1 MLEEGLEL
9 LREII
14 VGKWRVVRHREER
27 RIERK
32 WIMGDNK
39 FNKTDWAKVRLS
51 TTQVELKSLRI
62 SL

>member
-9 LREII
+9 LGEII
-14 VGKWRVVRHREER
+14 IGKWRVVRHREKR

-32 WIMGDNK
+32 RIMSDDK

>member
-9 LREII
+9 LGEII
-14 VGKWRVVRHREER
+14 IGQWRVVRHGEKR

-32 WIMGDNK
+32 WIISDNK
-39 FNKTDWAKVRLS
+39 SDNTDWAKVRLS
-51 TTQVELKSLRI
+51 TTQEELESLGI

>member
-9 LREII
+9 LGEII
-14 VGKWRVVRHREER
+14 IGKWRVVRHREKR

-32 WIMGDNK
+32 RIMSDNK
-39 FNKTDWAKVRLS
+39 FNKTDWGKVRLS
-51 TTQVELKSLRI
+51 TTQVELESLGI